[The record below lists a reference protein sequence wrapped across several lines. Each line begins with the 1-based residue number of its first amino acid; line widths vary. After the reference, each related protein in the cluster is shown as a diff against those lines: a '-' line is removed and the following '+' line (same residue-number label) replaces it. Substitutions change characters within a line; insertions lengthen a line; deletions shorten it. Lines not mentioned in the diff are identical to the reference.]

1 MTTPVILVI
10 DTETTGFDPQTD
22 RVVEFAA
29 TRVRVDGHAL
39 LPDAIF
45 TSLVKPGIPIPPK
58 TSAIHHITDRDVEN
72 APDLTAVLASF
83 AAWLAERDWTPR
95 VFVGQN
101 VGFDRGFLKAL
112 EDMYPQAAWAC
123 TLQIARRLW
132 PLSESHSNQNLRYE
146 LDLQAPVEMA
156 VAAGGRD
163 SPHSAGSDT
172 IVTACLLNR
181 EVQILRER
189 YGDKIRGL
197 NDLITW
203 ANTPV
208 RQEIVTTGYDKG
220 KRYVDM
226 TDKQLDW
233 LLENAKGDIDI
244 PYTIEQIR
252 ADRAAGRL
260 PAREPQ
266 ILETMP
272 FGKHKGMAMA
282 DLVKKES
289 GYADWLL
296 RESSDPDVKNTIR
309 HLRTAANGDPHPSKP
324 SVNDGDA
331 FTPLLANSETP
342 SDGPDTDVFALW
354 PEP

>member
-1 MTTPVILVI
+1 
-10 DTETTGFDPQTD
+10 
-22 RVVEFAA
+22 
-29 TRVRVDGHAL
+29 
-39 LPDAIF
+39 
-45 TSLVKPGIPIPPK
+45 
-58 TSAIHHITDRDVEN
+58 
-72 APDLTAVLASF
+72 
-83 AAWLAERDWTPR
+83 
-95 VFVGQN
+95 
-101 VGFDRGFLKAL
+101 
-112 EDMYPQAAWAC
+112 
-123 TLQIARRLW
+123 
-132 PLSESHSNQNLRYE
+132 
-146 LDLQAPVEMA
+146 
-156 VAAGGRD
+156 
-163 SPHSAGSDT
+163 
-172 IVTACLLNR
+172 
-181 EVQILRER
+181 
-189 YGDKIRGL
+189 
-197 NDLITW
+197 
-203 ANTPV
+203 
-208 RQEIVTTGYDKG
+208 VTTGYDKG